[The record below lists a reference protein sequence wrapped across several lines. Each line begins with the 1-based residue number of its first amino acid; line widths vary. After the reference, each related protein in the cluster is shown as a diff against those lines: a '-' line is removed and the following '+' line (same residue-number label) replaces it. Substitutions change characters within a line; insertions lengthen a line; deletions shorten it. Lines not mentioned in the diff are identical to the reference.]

1 MELQNTAGS
10 QKITPIDEVLPAL
23 DWPAEEFGDDLTS
36 EIERP
41 LSLIEKLEAAYKGF
55 MGDAQEKK
63 LYFDSQK
70 YSDLSQQPGYNF
82 RATFKTIEGWK
93 TKSNLTQK
101 LLNGL
106 FEELGEKSAENRTK
120 LKPKGTQNGFPVGVA
135 FEVGE
140 NIVSERDVGFII
152 EVYNPRQSLDLMRI
166 DEKVKMYFNN
176 GKKLKL
182 RKEIRYDGNSYFNAY
197 TLRGKMSDLKRF
209 KTLFGSNMK
218 SMQIVE
224 PNKSNRLN

>member
-1 MELQNTAGS
+1 MELQNTAGI

-41 LSLIEKLEAAYKGF
+41 LSLIEKLEAAYKELP
-55 MGDAQEKK
+55 GDAQEKK

-70 YSDLSQQPGYNF
+70 YSNLSQQQGYNF

-152 EVYNPRQSLDLMRI
+152 EVYNPRQSLNLMRI
-166 DEKVKMYFNN
+166 DEKGKMYFND
-176 GKKLKL
+176 GKKPKL
-182 RKEIRYDGNSYFNAY
+182 RKEIRYDGNSYLNAY

-209 KTLFGSNMK
+209 QTLFGSNMK

>member
-1 MELQNTAGS
+1 MELQNTAGI

-70 YSDLSQQPGYNF
+70 YSNLSQQQGYNF

-152 EVYNPRQSLDLMRI
+152 EVYNPRQSLNLMRI
-166 DEKVKMYFNN
+166 DEKGKMYFND
-176 GKKLKL
+176 GKKPKL
-182 RKEIRYDGNSYFNAY
+182 RKEIRYDGNSYFNSY

-218 SMQIVE
+218 SMKLVE